1 MTPEDIAGRLEG
13 EQYIDTFVARGEVT
27 SIVEAADLIETLGW
41 LRDQPDLAFD
51 ALDDVSATDW
61 PEREPRFWVAYH
73 LYSTTHRHRLRLK
86 VGAAGDEPHVPS
98 ATGVYP
104 TAGWLER
111 EVYDLMGVRFDG
123 HPNLVRIL
131 MPDDWEGHP
140 QRKDAGLGGVKTS
153 YKGGAFIPPVD
164 ERIGEA

>member
-1 MTPEDIAGRLEG
+1 MTPEQIAERLTA

-27 SIVEAADLIETLGW
+27 TVVDARDLLETLRW
-41 LRDQPDLAFD
+41 LRDDEGLSMD
-51 ALDDVSATDW
+51 ALDDVTATDW
-61 PEREPRFWVAYH
+61 PGRDPRFWVVYH
-73 LYSTTHRHRLRLK
+73 LHSTTHRHRLRVK
-86 VGAAGDEPHVPS
+86 VGAAGEEPTVPS

-111 EVYDLMGVRFDG
+111 EVFDLMGVGFDG

-153 YKGGAFIPPVD
+153 YKGAFIPPVD